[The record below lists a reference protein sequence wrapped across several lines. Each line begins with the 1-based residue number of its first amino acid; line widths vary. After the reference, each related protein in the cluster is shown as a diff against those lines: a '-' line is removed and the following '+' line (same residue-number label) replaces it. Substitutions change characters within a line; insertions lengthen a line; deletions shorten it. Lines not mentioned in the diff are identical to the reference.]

1 MKCNLIFWVNGTH
14 QIDCKKKEMIHFRKW
29 EKQNI
34 FKYLLLV
41 EKKSGHQMRKKT
53 YLIPNVS
60 TQLTNEKFPYLKTFF
75 NFVASFACHQI
86 WFF

>member
-41 EKKSGHQMRKKT
+41 EKKSGHQMHKKT
-53 YLIPNVS
+53 YFI
-60 TQLTNEKFPYLKTFF
+60 T
-75 NFVASFACHQI
+75 
-86 WFF
+86 